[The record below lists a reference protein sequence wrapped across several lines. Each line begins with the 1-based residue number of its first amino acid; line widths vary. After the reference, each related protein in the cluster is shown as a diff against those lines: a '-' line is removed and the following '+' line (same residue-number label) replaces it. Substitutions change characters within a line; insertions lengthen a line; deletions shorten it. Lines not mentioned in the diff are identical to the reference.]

1 MTVAQSRLTERID
14 DDRAWPAGPSDRG
27 EAWRQ
32 MIPQVCWDIAEPVL
46 DAWRAD
52 KGAIT
57 TVILTAEQ
65 RRAGREALAP
75 IRRELEQ
82 GFGFVVLD
90 RIPVDRY
97 TSEEATLLYWLIGQ
111 CLGQPMVQNIK
122 GTLLYD
128 VVDTGADYTQ
138 GARFSITNADS
149 SFHTD
154 GAYFSV
160 LADYVALLCLRPAK
174 SGGLNQMLS
183 AYIIHNL
190 LIDNEP
196 DLLTTLYEAFHF
208 DLRGEHGPGEPATT
222 QHPVFHWDGRE
233 LTMRYL
239 HYYIE
244 EGHKLADK
252 PLSGGQK
259 RALAAIMRVASRPDL
274 HAEFALKPGQMLFS
288 NNHTTL
294 HNRTGF
300 EDHVDPAQRRHLVR
314 LWLSRS
320 AVNTRP
326 ESD

>member
-1 MTVAQSRLTERID
+1 
-14 DDRAWPAGPSDRG
+14 
-27 EAWRQ
+27 
-32 MIPQVCWDIAEPVL
+32 MIPQVYWDFAEPVL

-75 IRRELEQ
+75 VRRELEQ

-97 TSEEATLLYWLIGQ
+97 TSEEA
-111 CLGQPMVQNIK
+111 
-122 GTLLYD
+122 TLLYD

-208 DLRGEHGPGEPATT
+208 DLRGEHGPGEPATA

-259 RALAAIMRVASRPDL
+259 RALAAIVRVASRPDL

-300 EDHVDPAQRRHLVR
+300 EDHVDLAQRRHLVR

-326 ESD
+326 ESG